1 MISLKFLVE
10 IEIEK
15 KKTKMSLGRAVEVE
29 ENKKM
34 NHNSAIGL
42 KYNAINYRYVTAFS
56 CIQLPVT
63 CNFNKQDCQ

>member
-29 ENKKM
+29 IKKI
-34 NHNSAIGL
+34 NHDSAIGIQC
-42 KYNAINYRYVTAFS
+42 NAINYR
-56 CIQLPVT
+56 
-63 CNFNKQDCQ
+63 